1 MKSITVA
8 AAIIK
13 NDRGEIL
20 ICQRAKGGSM
30 GGLWEFPGGKLEEG
44 ETLEECIVREC
55 REELDIVIEPIS
67 IFANTEYQ
75 YPDRFI
81 KFTFFNARIQ
91 MGKIQRLVHDDIKWV
106 KVEQLRNYEF
116 CPADVDIIKQLNLC
130 V

>member
-1 MKSITVA
+1 MKSISVA

-13 NDRGEIL
+13 NGRGEIL

-44 ETLEECIVREC
+44 ETLNECIVREC
-55 REELDIVIEPIS
+55 KEELDIAIEPIS
-67 IFANTEYQ
+67 VFANTEYQ

-81 KFTFFNARIQ
+81 KFTFFNVRILS
-91 MGKIQRLVHDDIKWV
+91 GTIQRKVHDDIQWISR
-106 KVEQLRNYEF
+106 ERLSDYEF
-116 CPADVDIIKQLNLC
+116 CPADVDIIKQLELR